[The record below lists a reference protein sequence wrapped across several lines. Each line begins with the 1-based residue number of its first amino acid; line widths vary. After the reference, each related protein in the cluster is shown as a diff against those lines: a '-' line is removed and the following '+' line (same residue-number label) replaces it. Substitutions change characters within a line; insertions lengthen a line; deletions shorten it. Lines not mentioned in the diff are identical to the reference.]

1 MLNDSKRVIVTLPV
15 YKDAQ
20 FLRSAVESLEAATL
34 RIIPDF
40 TIVIAE
46 DGSDS
51 TQLVNE
57 LKQKYPNIIHLQH
70 DERLGRGRALREA
83 WGTIEGD
90 VYAYI
95 DVDMAT
101 DLMKF
106 DAYKNL
112 LESESDLVTGSRYI
126 AGSETNRPRLRR
138 FASKTYNWFVR
149 ILFSTGVHDHQC
161 GFKSF
166 TARLVKVLSLEAK
179 SDSWFWDTEVIVL
192 ARKRGFRIRE
202 IPIHWTER
210 KGPKT
215 PISRLAR
222 DVWIH
227 GTGLWK
233 LFWRVYV
240 AP

>member
-20 FLRSAVESLEAATL
+20 FLRSAVESLEGATL

-40 TIVIAE
+40 TLVIAE

-70 DERLGRGRALREA
+70 DGRLGRGRALREA

-101 DLMKF
+101 DLVKF

>member
-20 FLRSAVESLEAATL
+20 FLRSAVEGLEVATL

-149 ILFSTGVHDHQC
+149 ILFSTGAHDHQC

-210 KGPKT
+210 KGRKT

>member
-101 DLMKF
+101 DLVKF

-126 AGSETNRPRLRR
+126 AGSETNRPRVRR

-192 ARKRGFRIRE
+192 ARRRGFRIRE